1 INLVPR
7 TARSCPAKSVPIAP
21 TRAAPTQP
29 RKKKTMDRKETLE
42 TAAALV
48 HGDRQNDYG
57 TPQENFARIAALWE
71 PIFGRAVTPG
81 EVALALAQLKI
92 ARLIHTPTHADS
104 WVDAAGYI
112 AIGAELET
120 ETEGP

>member
-1 INLVPR
+1 MN
-7 TARSCPAKSVPIAP
+7 
-21 TRAAPTQP
+21 
-29 RKKKTMDRKETLE
+29 RKEALE

-81 EVALALAQLKI
+81 EVALALTQLKI

-120 ETEGP
+120 QETT

>member
-1 INLVPR
+1 
-7 TARSCPAKSVPIAP
+7 
-21 TRAAPTQP
+21 
-29 RKKKTMDRKETLE
+29 MDRKETLE

-71 PIFGRAVTPG
+71 PIFDRAVTPG
-81 EVALALAQLKI
+81 EVALALTQLKI
-92 ARLIHTPTHADS
+92 ARLIHTPDHADS

-112 AIGAELET
+112 AIGAELATQET
-120 ETEGP
+120 T